1 VSVNS
6 LDNPHVAHKI
16 TDRSL
21 INIPL
26 IGFPASLAIGY
37 VEQLGERK
45 DSSLTYILDSVRY
58 I

>member
-1 VSVNS
+1 MNS
-6 LDNPHVAHKI
+6 LDNSLVAHDI

-37 VEQLGERK
+37 VK
-45 DSSLTYILDSVRY
+45 
-58 I
+58 